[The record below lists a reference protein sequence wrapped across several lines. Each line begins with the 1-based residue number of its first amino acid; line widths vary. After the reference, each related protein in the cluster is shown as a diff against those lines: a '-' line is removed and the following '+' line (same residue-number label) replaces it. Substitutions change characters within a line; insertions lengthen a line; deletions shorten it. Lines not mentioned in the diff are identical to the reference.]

1 MLFVTAFNGLMIEFE
16 VNRLINLDRHIPY
29 TFSGVLSGS

>member
-16 VNRLINLDRHIPY
+16 VNRLINLDRQTPHM
-29 TFSGVLSGS
+29 FFGVLSGS

>member
-16 VNRLINLDRHIPY
+16 VNRFINLDRHIPHM
-29 TFSGVLSGS
+29 FFGMLSGS